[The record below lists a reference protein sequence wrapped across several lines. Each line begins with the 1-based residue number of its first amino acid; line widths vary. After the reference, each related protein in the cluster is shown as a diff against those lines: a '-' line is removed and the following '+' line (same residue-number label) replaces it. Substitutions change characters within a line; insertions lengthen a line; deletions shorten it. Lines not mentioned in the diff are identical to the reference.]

1 MECQISM
8 EDEFSLKI
16 IDFSLCNN
24 LDKTYE
30 IVTETAAVTTSNHQ
44 EEPVVND
51 QHYVLEE
58 VTTGGT
64 HLDSFFLQQVT
75 SCYEHDDEGNVW
87 RNFKEEFIDLLD
99 NLKPFSIADWVALKW
114 HEKIV
119 HAVEVNTLHENNFQ

>member
-1 MECQISM
+1 MGYIVYVIVVILGRIWNSR
-8 EDEFSLKI
+8 S
-16 IDFSLCNN
+16 N
-24 LDKTYE
+24 KTYE

-99 NLKPFSIADWVALKW
+99 NLKPFSI
-114 HEKIV
+114 
-119 HAVEVNTLHENNFQ
+119 